1 MKNTPVRI
9 AVGRLWQETNTF
21 SEARTSL
28 KAFQRSTFLRGP
40 ELLASLQKQ
49 EDELA
54 GFADVL
60 LPAGIEI
67 VPLAAISTWCGGP
80 VEEEAVQEITT
91 AFLDGAN
98 TPVDAVLLSL
108 HGAMA
113 GVETLD
119 ISGHLVSAI
128 RRKVGS
134 KIPFLATFDHHG
146 NLTRKIIESI
156 DALTAYHHCPHTD
169 MRETGRRGARL
180 LLEIL
185 AGQFR
190 PRLTFRKLPLVTP
203 CEGFL
208 TGQSPMKDWHDLAR
222 AAEASGRARDVSL
235 FAVQPWL
242 DVPELG
248 WSVAVLADEHET
260 DAGALADELAGHA
273 WKHRKDFFFAK
284 YEPAEAVR
292 LAAAHHQ
299 GPVVIADGADA
310 TNGGSPGDSTC
321 LLREMLVQKITCL
334 ALLTIVDPEAVVTC
348 QQVEIGNQIT
358 LSLGAK
364 WSRKYHQPVEVSA
377 RVEGFSEGQ
386 FELHGHIAQ
395 KVNMGR
401 CVVLAVGGI
410 RILVSEFAG
419 PGHDPEVYRHIGLE
433 PCDAQIVVVKAT
445 VGHMDAYRDI
455 MKLNLPTECP
465 GPSPSRLERL
475 DYRHITRPIYPL
487 DPDTTFL

>member
-1 MKNTPVRI
+1 MNKSLRI

-28 KAFQRSTFLRGP
+28 EAFQRSTFLTG
-40 ELLASLQKQ
+40 EDLIASLQLQ

-54 GFADVL
+54 GFADILV
-60 LPAGIEI
+60 PAGIEI
-67 VPLAAISTWCGGP
+67 VPLAAISAWCGGP
-80 VEEEAVQEITT
+80 AEEEAVDAITRVFVESAT
-91 AFLDGAN
+91 TEVDG
-98 TPVDAVLLSL
+98 VLLSL
-108 HGAMA
+108 HGALA
-113 GVETLD
+113 GVRTFD
-119 ISGHLVSAI
+119 VSGHVTAAI
-128 RRKVGS
+128 RDTIGTQ
-134 KIPFLATFDHHG
+134 IPFVATFDHHG
-146 NLTRKIIESI
+146 NITQKIIDSI

-185 AGQFR
+185 EGKLR
-190 PRLTFRKLPLVTP
+190 PRIVFRKLPLVTP

-208 TGQSPMKDWHDLAR
+208 TAQSPMRNWHDLAR
-222 AAEASGRARDVSL
+222 TAESARRVRDASL

-248 WSVAVLADEHET
+248 WSVVVVADSESFEAE
-260 DAGALADELAGHA
+260 DVADELASHA
-273 WKHRKDFFFAK
+273 WSHREDFFFSK
-284 YEPAEAVR
+284 YEPGEAVQM
-292 LAAAHHQ
+292 AAAHPE

-321 LLREMLVQKITCL
+321 LLGEMLKQNITCS
-334 ALLTIVDPEAVVTC
+334 AFLTIVDKEAVAAAI
-348 QQVEIGNQIT
+348 QAGIGGEFT
-358 LSLGAK
+358 VSLGAK
-364 WSRKYHQPVEVSA
+364 WSSKYHQPVEVSA
-377 RVEGFSEGQ
+377 RVERFSDGH
-386 FELHGHIAQ
+386 FELKGHIAQ
-395 KVNMGR
+395 RVNMGR
-401 CVVLAVGGI
+401 CAVLQSSSI

-433 PCDAQIVVVKAT
+433 PLEAQIVVVKAT

-475 DYRHITRPIYPL
+475 DYSNVPRPIYPL
-487 DPDTTFL
+487 DPDTSYP